1 MICPHCNV
9 NFWEEWTKTS
19 ALVWNDEEKGQGI
32 KHAPCPNC
40 GRLIIKIFEG
50 KIDPDEGD
58 FEINQEDKLPVDYNE
73 FTVYPN
79 PSGSDIPEEIP
90 EIYRADYIEAKAV
103 LEISPKASGAI
114 SRRLL
119 QNILQDEVGIKGTNL
134 SKQIDSFL
142 ELPNVPSHLSK
153 SVDAIRNIGNFAA
166 HPNKET
172 KTGEII
178 TVEPG
183 EADWL
188 LEVLLS
194 LCDFLFVQP
203 KRIEKRRNELNEKLK
218 SMGKPEMKG

>member
-1 MICPHCNV
+1 M
-9 NFWEEWTKTS
+9 
-19 ALVWNDEEKGQGI
+19 WNYENKGQGI
-32 KHAPCPNC
+32 KHTPCPNC
-40 GRLIIKIFEG
+40 GKLIIIVIEG
-50 KIDPDEGD
+50 KVDPEAAEFERDDED
-58 FEINQEDKLPVDYNE
+58 ELPIDYNE
-73 FTVYPN
+73 FTIYPN
-79 PSGSDIPEEIP
+79 PYKSELPEEIP
-90 EIYRADYIEAKAV
+90 EKYRVDFIEAKAV
-103 LEISPKASGAI
+103 VEISPKASAAI

-119 QNILQDEVGIKGTNL
+119 QNLLQDDMGIKGTNL

-142 ELPNVPSHLSK
+142 DLPNVPSHLSK

-178 TVEPG
+178 SVEPG

-194 LCDFLFVQP
+194 LFDFLFVQP
-203 KRIEKRRNELNEKLK
+203 KRIEKRRNELNEKLR